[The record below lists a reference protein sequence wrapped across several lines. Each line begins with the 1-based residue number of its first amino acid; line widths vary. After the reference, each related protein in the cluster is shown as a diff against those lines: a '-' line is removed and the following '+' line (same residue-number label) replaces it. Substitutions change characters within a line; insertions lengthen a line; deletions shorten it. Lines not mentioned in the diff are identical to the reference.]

1 MTAHWGID
9 DPAAVEGN
17 HLEKKRAF
25 VTAFR
30 QLRNRISVFVNLPM
44 ASLDK
49 IALARRL
56 VEIGQLNDVPA
67 KV

>member
-9 DPAAVEGN
+9 DPAAVEGGQ
-17 HLEKKRAF
+17 LEKKRAF

-30 QLRNRISVFVNLPM
+30 QLRNRISIFVNLPM
-44 ASLDK
+44 ASLDR

-56 VEIGQLNDVPA
+56 VEIGQIDDAPA